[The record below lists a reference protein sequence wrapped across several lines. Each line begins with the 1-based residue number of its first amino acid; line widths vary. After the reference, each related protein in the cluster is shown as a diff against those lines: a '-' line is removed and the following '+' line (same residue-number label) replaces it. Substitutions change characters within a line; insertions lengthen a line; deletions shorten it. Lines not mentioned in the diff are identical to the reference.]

1 MAAPA
6 STSRAADASREPI
19 PIHSHALDSL
29 RIIRD
34 TMEQASSFTAVPGWG
49 GVVMGVTA
57 LIATYIANQQTSAH
71 NWLEVWIYEAALAF
85 AIGGVAMVLK
95 ARSHGSSLVSGP
107 ARKFATSFIPPLIV
121 GLALTVVLYRA
132 GLYGVLPGLW
142 LALYGVSIIAGGGFS
157 IPLVPVMGACFTA
170 LGLLGFFAPA
180 WNPIYLAAGFGGLH
194 IVFGTLIARRHGG

>member
-1 MAAPA
+1 MAGPA
-6 STSRAADASREPI
+6 RTI

-57 LIATYIANQQTSAH
+57 VGATMLANRQTTPH
-71 NWLEVWIYEAALAF
+71 GWLQVWIYEAALAF
-85 AIGGVAMVLK
+85 VLGAVRMVVK
-95 ARSHGSSLVSGP
+95 ARQHGSSLVSSP
-107 ARKFATSFIPPLIV
+107 ARKFATSFLPPLLA

-142 LALYGVSIIAGGGFS
+142 LLLYGVAIIAGGAFS
-157 IPLVPVMGACFTA
+157 VSLVPVMGACF
-170 LGLLGFFAPA
+170 LGLGLMSLIAPA
-180 WNPIYLAAGFGGLH
+180 WNPYSLAA
-194 IVFGTLIARRHGG
+194 